1 MTTAAYR
8 TLTVALAVLSLAL
21 TAALIL
27 NRHTSQRQQP
37 PEVHT
42 VTDTLIIRDTV
53 HIALPTPQTT
63 DTVGT
68 VTIPVTVPPDRH
80 TGTIRTDT
88 TPVTEPAPP
97 GLHST
102 PLHTDTIYIRLP
114 IEQRYYTGPHYEA
127 WISGHRPRLDSLR
140 IRTEALRL
148 TTATT
153 VTRTPTATAAPQP
166 RPERWGIGIHLGY
179 GMTLAPQPQ
188 LRPYIG
194 IGISYNILT
203 F

>member
-1 MTTAAYR
+1 MTAAAHR
-8 TLTVALAVLSLAL
+8 TLTAALAVLSLAL
-21 TAALIL
+21 AAALFRS
-27 NRHTSQRQQP
+27 RHTPGRQQP
-37 PEVHT
+37 PEILT

-53 HIALPTPQTT
+53 HIARPQPAAT

-68 VTIPVTVPPDRH
+68 LTIPVPVPPDRH
-80 TGTIRTDT
+80 AGTLRIDT
-88 TPVTEPAPP
+88 
-97 GLHST
+97 LRI
-102 PLHTDTIYIRLP
+102 TDTIYIRLP
-114 IEQRYYTGPHYEA
+114 IEQHYYTGPHYEA
-127 WISGHRPRLDSLR
+127 WISGHSPRLDSLR

-153 VTRTPTATAAPQP
+153 VTHAATAAPHP
-166 RPERWGIGIHLGY
+166 KLGRWGIGIHLGY
-179 GMTLAPQPQ
+179 GMAITPQPQ

>member
-1 MTTAAYR
+1 MTTAAHR
-8 TLTVALAVLSLAL
+8 TLTAALAVLSLAL
-21 TAALIL
+21 TATLLL
-27 NRHTSQRQQP
+27 NRHTSRNAPP

-68 VTIPVTVPPDRH
+68 VTIPVPVPPDRH
-80 TGTIRTDT
+80 TGTIATDT
-88 TPVTEPAPP
+88 
-97 GLHST
+97 LRI
-102 PLHTDTIYIRLP
+102 TDTIYIRLP
-114 IEQRYYTGPHYEA
+114 IEQRYYTGPNYEA

-140 IRTEALRL
+140 IRTETLRL

-153 VTRTPTATAAPQP
+153 VTRTATTARQP
-166 RPERWGIGIHLGY
+166 KPERWGIGIQLGY
-179 GMTLAPQPQ
+179 GMTIAHQPQ

-194 IGISYNILT
+194 IGISYNLIT

>member
-8 TLTVALAVLSLAL
+8 TLTAALAVLSLAL

-27 NRHTSQRQQP
+27 SRHTSKRQQL

-42 VTDTLIIRDTV
+42 VTDTLIIRDTI
-53 HIALPTPQTT
+53 HIALPSPQTT

-68 VTIPVTVPPDRH
+68 VTIPVPVPPDRH
-80 TGTIRTDT
+80 TGTIPTDT
-88 TPVTEPAPP
+88 
-97 GLHST
+97 LRI
-102 PLHTDTIYIRLP
+102 TDTIYIRLP

-127 WISGHRPRLDSLR
+127 WISGLRPRLDSLR
-140 IRTEALRL
+140 IRTETLRL

-153 VTRTPTATAAPQP
+153 VTRTATTARQP
-166 RPERWGIGIHLGY
+166 KPERWGIGIQLGY
-179 GMTLAPQPQ
+179 GMTIAHQPQ
-188 LRPYIG
+188 FRPYIG
-194 IGISYNILT
+194 IGISYNLIT

>member
-1 MTTAAYR
+1 MTSTAYKTITTA
-8 TLTVALAVLSLAL
+8 LVLLSLILA
-21 TAALIL
+21 AALIIS
-27 NRHTSQRQQP
+27 RHTPNQQQP
-37 PEVHT
+37 PEVYT

-68 VTIPVTVPPDRH
+68 VTIPVPPDRH
-80 TGTIRTDT
+80 TGTIPTDT
-88 TPVTEPAPP
+88 
-97 GLHST
+97 LRI
-102 PLHTDTIYIRLP
+102 TDTIYIRLP

-140 IRTEALRL
+140 IRTETLRL

-153 VTRTPTATAAPQP
+153 VTRTATTARQP
-166 RPERWGIGIHLGY
+166 KPERWGIGIHLGY
-179 GMTLAPQPQ
+179 GMIIAPQPQ

-194 IGISYNILT
+194 IGISYNLIT

>member
-1 MTTAAYR
+1 MTSTAYKTITTA
-8 TLTVALAVLSLAL
+8 LVLLSLILA
-21 TAALIL
+21 AALIIS
-27 NRHTSQRQQP
+27 RHTPNQQQP

-68 VTIPVTVPPDRH
+68 VTIPVPPDRH
-80 TGTIRTDT
+80 TGTIPTDT
-88 TPVTEPAPP
+88 
-97 GLHST
+97 LRI
-102 PLHTDTIYIRLP
+102 TDTIYIRLP

-127 WISGHRPRLDSLR
+127 WISGLRPRLDSLR
-140 IRTEALRL
+140 IRTETLRL

-153 VTRTPTATAAPQP
+153 VAHAATTVPQP
-166 RPERWGIGIHLGY
+166 KPERWGIGIHLGY
-179 GMTLAPQPQ
+179 GITIAPQPQ
-188 LRPYIG
+188 FRPYIG
-194 IGISYNILT
+194 IGISYNLIT

>member
-8 TLTVALAVLSLAL
+8 TLTAALAVLSLVLA
-21 TAALIL
+21 AALIIS
-27 NRHTSQRQQP
+27 RHTPNQQLP

-42 VTDTLIIRDTV
+42 LTDTLILRDTV
-53 HIALPTPQTT
+53 HIALPSPQTT

-80 TGTIRTDT
+80 TGTITTDT
-88 TPVTEPAPP
+88 
-97 GLHST
+97 LRI
-102 PLHTDTIYIRLP
+102 TDTIYIRLP

-153 VTRTPTATAAPQP
+153 VSHTATTVPQP
-166 RPERWGIGIHLGY
+166 KPERWGIGIHLGY
-179 GMTLAPQPQ
+179 GMTIAPQPQ

-194 IGISYNILT
+194 IGISYNLIT

>member
-1 MTTAAYR
+1 MTTAAHR
-8 TLTVALAVLSLAL
+8 ALTAVLAVLSLAL
-21 TAALIL
+21 AAALIL
-27 NRHTSQRQQP
+27 SRHTTKRQLP

-42 VTDTLIIRDTV
+42 LTDTLIIRDTV
-53 HIALPTPQTT
+53 HIALPSPQTT

-68 VTIPVTVPPDRH
+68 VTIPVPVPPDRH

-88 TPVTEPAPP
+88 IRI
-97 GLHST
+97 
-102 PLHTDTIYIRLP
+102 TDTIYIRLP

-127 WISGHRPRLDSLR
+127 WISGHCPRLDSLR
-140 IRTEALRL
+140 IRTETLRL

-153 VTRTPTATAAPQP
+153 VSHAATTVPQP
-166 RPERWGIGIHLGY
+166 KPERWGIGIHLGY
-179 GMTLAPQPQ
+179 GMTIAPQPQ

-194 IGISYNILT
+194 IGISYNLIT

>member
-1 MTTAAYR
+1 MTTAAHR
-8 TLTVALAVLSLAL
+8 TLTAALAVLSLAL
-21 TAALIL
+21 TATLLL
-27 NRHTSQRQQP
+27 NRHTSRNAPP
-37 PEVHT
+37 PEVLT
-42 VTDTLIIRDTV
+42 LTDTLIIRDTV

-68 VTIPVTVPPDRH
+68 VTIPVPVPPGMH
-80 TGTIRTDT
+80 TGTIATDT
-88 TPVTEPAPP
+88 
-97 GLHST
+97 LRI
-102 PLHTDTIYIRLP
+102 TDTIYIRLP

-153 VTRTPTATAAPQP
+153 VSHTATTVPQP
-166 RPERWGIGIHLGY
+166 KPERWGIGIHLGY
-179 GMTLAPQPQ
+179 GMTIAPQPQ

-194 IGISYNILT
+194 IGISYNLIT

>member
-1 MTTAAYR
+1 MTTAAHR
-8 TLTVALAVLSLAL
+8 ALTAVLAVLSLAL
-21 TAALIL
+21 TATLLL
-27 NRHTSQRQQP
+27 NRHTYRNAPP
-37 PEVHT
+37 PEVLT
-42 VTDTLIIRDTV
+42 LTDTLIIRDTV

-68 VTIPVTVPPDRH
+68 VTIPVPPDRH
-80 TGTIRTDT
+80 TGTIATDT
-88 TPVTEPAPP
+88 
-97 GLHST
+97 LRI
-102 PLHTDTIYIRLP
+102 TDTIYIRLP

-153 VTRTPTATAAPQP
+153 VTRTATTARQP
-166 RPERWGIGIHLGY
+166 KPERWGIGIHLGY
-179 GMTLAPQPQ
+179 GMTIAPQPQ
-188 LRPYIG
+188 FRPYIG
-194 IGISYNILT
+194 IGISYNLIT

>member
-1 MTTAAYR
+1 MTTAAHR
-8 TLTVALAVLSLAL
+8 ALTAVLAVLSLAL
-21 TAALIL
+21 AAALIL
-27 NRHTSQRQQP
+27 SRHTPKRQLP

-42 VTDTLIIRDTV
+42 LTDTLIIRDTV
-53 HIALPTPQTT
+53 HIALPSPQTT

-68 VTIPVTVPPDRH
+68 VTIPVPVPPDRH

-88 TPVTEPAPP
+88 IRI
-97 GLHST
+97 
-102 PLHTDTIYIRLP
+102 TDTIYIRLP

-140 IRTEALRL
+140 IRTETLRL

-153 VTRTPTATAAPQP
+153 VSHTATAARQSKTG
-166 RPERWGIGIHLGY
+166 RWGIGIQFGY
-179 GMTLAPQPQ
+179 GMTIAPQPQ

-194 IGISYNILT
+194 IGISYNLIT

>member
-1 MTTAAYR
+1 MTAAAHR
-8 TLTVALAVLSLAL
+8 NITATLAVLCLAL
-21 TAALIL
+21 AAALIQS
-27 NRHTSQRQQP
+27 RRTSRSTQS
-37 PEVHT
+37 PEIHT

-53 HIALPTPQTT
+53 HIARPQPAAT

-68 VTIPVTVPPDRH
+68 VSIPVPVSPDRH
-80 TGTIRTDT
+80 NGTVSTDT
-88 TPVTEPAPP
+88 
-97 GLHST
+97 LRI
-102 PLHTDTIYIRLP
+102 TDTVYIRLP

-127 WISGHRPRLDSLR
+127 WVSGYRPRLDSLR

-153 VTRTPTATAAPQP
+153 VTHTATATQQP
-166 RPERWGIGIHLGY
+166 KPKRWGIGIHLGY
-179 GMTLAPQPQ
+179 GLTIASKPEFH
-188 LRPYIG
+188 PYIG

>member
-1 MTTAAYR
+1 MTTAAHR
-8 TLTVALAVLSLAL
+8 ALTAVLAVLSLAL

-27 NRHTSQRQQP
+27 SRHTSKRQQP

-53 HIALPTPQTT
+53 HIALPSPQTT

-68 VTIPVTVPPDRH
+68 VTIPVPPDMR

-88 TPVTEPAPP
+88 
-97 GLHST
+97 LRI
-102 PLHTDTIYIRLP
+102 TDTIYIRLP

-140 IRTEALRL
+140 IRTETLRL

-153 VTRTPTATAAPQP
+153 VTATTVTRTTTKARQP
-166 RPERWGIGIHLGY
+166 KPERWGIGIHLGY

-194 IGISYNILT
+194 IGISYNLIT

>member
-1 MTTAAYR
+1 MTTAAHR
-8 TLTVALAVLSLAL
+8 TLTAVLAVLSLAL

-27 NRHTSQRQQP
+27 SRHTSKRQQQ

-68 VTIPVTVPPDRH
+68 VTIPVHPDMR

-88 TPVTEPAPP
+88 
-97 GLHST
+97 LRI
-102 PLHTDTIYIRLP
+102 TDTIYIRLP

-140 IRTEALRL
+140 IRTETLRL

-153 VTRTPTATAAPQP
+153 VSHTATAARQSKTGQ
-166 RPERWGIGIHLGY
+166 WGIGIHLGY
-179 GMTLAPQPQ
+179 GMTIAPQPQ

>member
-1 MTTAAYR
+1 MNAAAHR
-8 TLTVALAVLSLAL
+8 TLTAALAVLSLAL

-27 NRHTSQRQQP
+27 SRHTSKRQQP

-42 VTDTLIIRDTV
+42 VTDTLILRDTV
-53 HIALPTPQTT
+53 HITLPTPQTT

-68 VTIPVTVPPDRH
+68 VTIPVPVPPGMH
-80 TGTIRTDT
+80 TGTIATDT
-88 TPVTEPAPP
+88 
-97 GLHST
+97 LRI
-102 PLHTDTIYIRLP
+102 TDTIYIRLP

-127 WISGHRPRLDSLR
+127 WISGLRPRLDSLR
-140 IRTEALRL
+140 IRTETLRL

-153 VTRTPTATAAPQP
+153 VAHAATTVPQP
-166 RPERWGIGIHLGY
+166 KPERWGIGIHLGY
-179 GMTLAPQPQ
+179 GITIAPQPQ

-194 IGISYNILT
+194 IGISYNLIT

>member
-1 MTTAAYR
+1 MTSTAYKTITA
-8 TLTVALAVLSLAL
+8 ALAVLSLAL

-27 NRHTSQRQQP
+27 SRHTPKRQLP

-42 VTDTLIIRDTV
+42 LTDTLIIRDTV

-68 VTIPVTVPPDRH
+68 VTIPVAVPPDRH

-88 TPVTEPAPP
+88 
-97 GLHST
+97 LRI
-102 PLHTDTIYIRLP
+102 TDTIYIRLP
-114 IEQRYYTGPHYEA
+114 IEQRYYTSPHYEA

-153 VTRTPTATAAPQP
+153 VTRTPAAAPQP
-166 RPERWGIGIHLGY
+166 KPERWGIGIHLGY
-179 GMTLAPQPQ
+179 GMTIAPQPQ

>member
-1 MTTAAYR
+1 MTAAAHKII
-8 TLTVALAVLSLAL
+8 TAALTILSLAL
-21 TAALIL
+21 AAALIQS
-27 NRHTSQRQQP
+27 RHTSRSTP
-37 PEVHT
+37 LPEVQT
-42 VTDTLIIRDTV
+42 VTDTITIRDTV
-53 HIALPTPQTT
+53 HIALPRPQTT
-63 DTVGT
+63 DTIGY
-68 VTIPVTVPPDRH
+68 VTIPVTAPALPDRH

-88 TPVTEPAPP
+88 
-97 GLHST
+97 LHI
-102 PLHTDTIYIRLP
+102 TDTIYIRLP

-153 VTRTPTATAAPQP
+153 VSHTATTVPQP
-166 RPERWGIGIHLGY
+166 KPERWGIGIHLGY
-179 GMTLAPQPQ
+179 GMTIAPQPQ

-194 IGISYNILT
+194 IGISYNLIT

>member
-1 MTTAAYR
+1 M
-8 TLTVALAVLSLAL
+8 
-21 TAALIL
+21 I
-27 NRHTSQRQQP
+27 
-37 PEVHT
+37 
-42 VTDTLIIRDTV
+42 
-53 HIALPTPQTT
+53 PTP
-63 DTVGT
+63 
-68 VTIPVTVPPDRH
+68 
-80 TGTIRTDT
+80 
-88 TPVTEPAPP
+88 
-97 GLHST
+97 
-102 PLHTDTIYIRLP
+102 PLRITDTIYIRLP

-153 VTRTPTATAAPQP
+153 VSHTATAARQSKTG
-166 RPERWGIGIHLGY
+166 RWGLGIQLGY
-179 GMTLAPQPQ
+179 GMTIAPQPQ

>member
-1 MTTAAYR
+1 MNAAAQR
-8 TLTVALAVLSLAL
+8 TLSAALAVLSLAL
-21 TAALIL
+21 AAALIL
-27 NRHTSQRQQP
+27 SRHTPKRQLP

-42 VTDTLIIRDTV
+42 LTDTLIIRDTV

-68 VTIPVTVPPDRH
+68 VTIPVPVPPDRH

-88 TPVTEPAPP
+88 
-97 GLHST
+97 LRI
-102 PLHTDTIYIRLP
+102 TDTIYIRLP

-140 IRTEALRL
+140 IRTETLRL

-153 VTRTPTATAAPQP
+153 VTRTATTARQP
-166 RPERWGIGIHLGY
+166 KPERCGIGIHLGY
-179 GMTLAPQPQ
+179 GMTIAPQPQ

-194 IGISYNILT
+194 IGISYNLIT

>member
-1 MTTAAYR
+1 MTAAAHKII
-8 TLTVALAVLSLAL
+8 TAALTVLSLAL
-21 TAALIL
+21 AAALIQS
-27 NRHTSQRQQP
+27 RHTSRSTP
-37 PEVHT
+37 LPEVQT

-63 DTVGT
+63 DTIGSI
-68 VTIPVTVPPDRH
+68 TIPVTAPALPDRH
-80 TGTIRTDT
+80 TDT
-88 TPVTEPAPP
+88 
-97 GLHST
+97 LHI
-102 PLHTDTIYIRLP
+102 TDTIYIRLP

-127 WISGHRPRLDSLR
+127 WVSGHRPRLDSLR

-153 VTRTPTATAAPQP
+153 VTHTATTAQQP
-166 RPERWGIGIHLGY
+166 KPERWGIGIHLGY
-179 GMTLAPQPQ
+179 GITIAPQPQ

-194 IGISYNILT
+194 IGISYNLIT

>member
-1 MTTAAYR
+1 MTTAAHR
-8 TLTVALAVLSLAL
+8 TLTAALAVLSLAL

-27 NRHTSQRQQP
+27 SRHISKRQQP

-68 VTIPVTVPPDRH
+68 VTIPVPVPPDRH
-80 TGTIRTDT
+80 TGTIATDT
-88 TPVTEPAPP
+88 
-97 GLHST
+97 LRI
-102 PLHTDTIYIRLP
+102 TDTIYIRLP

-140 IRTEALRL
+140 IRTETLRL

-153 VTRTPTATAAPQP
+153 VTRTATTARQP
-166 RPERWGIGIHLGY
+166 KPERWGIGIHLGY
-179 GMTLAPQPQ
+179 GMTIAPQ

-194 IGISYNILT
+194 IGISYNLIT

>member
-1 MTTAAYR
+1 MTTAAHR
-8 TLTVALAVLSLAL
+8 TLTAALAVLSLAL

-27 NRHTSQRQQP
+27 SRHTSKRQLP

-42 VTDTLIIRDTV
+42 LTDPLIIRDTV

-68 VTIPVTVPPDRH
+68 VTIPVPPDRH
-80 TGTIRTDT
+80 TGTIATDT
-88 TPVTEPAPP
+88 
-97 GLHST
+97 LRI
-102 PLHTDTIYIRLP
+102 TDTIYIRLP

-140 IRTEALRL
+140 IRTETLRL

-153 VTRTPTATAAPQP
+153 VTRTATTARQP
-166 RPERWGIGIHLGY
+166 KPERWGIGIHLGY
-179 GMTLAPQPQ
+179 GMTIAPQPQ
-188 LRPYIG
+188 LRPYSG
-194 IGISYNILT
+194 IGISYNLIT

>member
-1 MTTAAYR
+1 MTTAAHR
-8 TLTVALAVLSLAL
+8 TLTAALAVLSLVLA
-21 TAALIL
+21 AALIIS
-27 NRHTSQRQQP
+27 RHTPNQQLP

-42 VTDTLIIRDTV
+42 LTDTLILRDTV
-53 HIALPTPQTT
+53 HIALPSPQTT

-68 VTIPVTVPPDRH
+68 VTIPVPVPPDRH

-88 TPVTEPAPP
+88 
-97 GLHST
+97 LRI
-102 PLHTDTIYIRLP
+102 TDTVYIRLP

-153 VTRTPTATAAPQP
+153 VSHTATAARQSKTG
-166 RPERWGIGIHLGY
+166 RWGIGIHLGY

>member
-1 MTTAAYR
+1 MTTAAHR
-8 TLTVALAVLSLAL
+8 TLTAALAVLSLAL
-21 TAALIL
+21 TAALIIS
-27 NRHTSQRQQP
+27 RHTSKRQQP

-53 HIALPTPQTT
+53 HIALPSPQTT

-68 VTIPVTVPPDRH
+68 VTIPVPVPPGRH
-80 TGTIRTDT
+80 TGTIATDT
-88 TPVTEPAPP
+88 
-97 GLHST
+97 LRI
-102 PLHTDTIYIRLP
+102 TDTIYI
-114 IEQRYYTGPHYEA
+114 TGPHYEA

-140 IRTEALRL
+140 IRTETLRL

-153 VTRTPTATAAPQP
+153 VTHTATTARQP
-166 RPERWGIGIHLGY
+166 KPERWGIGIHLGY
-179 GMTLAPQPQ
+179 GMTIAPQPQ

-194 IGISYNILT
+194 IGISYNLIT